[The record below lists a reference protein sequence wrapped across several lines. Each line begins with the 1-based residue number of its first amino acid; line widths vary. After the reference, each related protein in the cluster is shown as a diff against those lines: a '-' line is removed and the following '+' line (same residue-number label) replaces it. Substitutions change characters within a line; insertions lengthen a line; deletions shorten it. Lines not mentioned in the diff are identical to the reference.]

1 MKKLL
6 IFALLFCSQLSLQA
20 QTDSLNIREVFK
32 LMPDS
37 LLPYLTQNNRLD
49 MIDFMEAKMK
59 AAVDNQLGG
68 ESEMTYLSDDSL
80 CIKMNESMTLEL
92 KMLRDEQ
99 EPIVFM
105 KRTYQITERQKQ
117 LGWGKSVVENLS
129 KDIQEEFPGIQG
141 FGARN
146 IWNMARFYAEYQ
158 SNEILHPL
166 VAEISWTK
174 HICMI
179 TCKSKNRTLQR
190 NAARKSRYRHQS

>member
-49 MIDFMEAKMK
+49 MIDFMDAKMK

-92 KMLRDEQ
+92 KMLRDEK
-99 EPIVFM
+99 EPIVLM
-105 KRTYQITERQKQ
+105 KRTYQITERQK
-117 LGWGKSVVENLS
+117 
-129 KDIQEEFPGIQG
+129 
-141 FGARN
+141 
-146 IWNMARFYAEYQ
+146 
-158 SNEILHPL
+158 EILIGRYSSSWRL
-166 VAEISWTK
+166 ISDVSV
-174 HICMI
+174 
-179 TCKSKNRTLQR
+179 KSTLLKR
-190 NAARKSRYRHQS
+190 DEEMLEKSYF

>member
-49 MIDFMEAKMK
+49 MIDFMDAKMK

-92 KMLRDEQ
+92 KMLRDEK
-99 EPIVFM
+99 EPIVLM
-105 KRTYQITERQKQ
+105 KRTYQITERQK
-117 LGWGKSVVENLS
+117 
-129 KDIQEEFPGIQG
+129 
-141 FGARN
+141 
-146 IWNMARFYAEYQ
+146 
-158 SNEILHPL
+158 EILIGRYSSSWRP
-166 VAEISWTK
+166 ISDVSE
-174 HICMI
+174 
-179 TCKSKNRTLQR
+179 KSTLLKR
-190 NAARKSRYRHQS
+190 DEEMLEKSYF

>member
-49 MIDFMEAKMK
+49 MIDFMDAKMK

-92 KMLRDEQ
+92 KMSRDEK

-105 KRTYQITERQKQ
+105 KRTYQITERQK
-117 LGWGKSVVENLS
+117 
-129 KDIQEEFPGIQG
+129 
-141 FGARN
+141 
-146 IWNMARFYAEYQ
+146 
-158 SNEILHPL
+158 EILIGRYSSSWRP
-166 VAEISWTK
+166 ISDVSE
-174 HICMI
+174 
-179 TCKSKNRTLQR
+179 KSTLLKR
-190 NAARKSRYRHQS
+190 DEEMLEKSYF

>member
-49 MIDFMEAKMK
+49 MIDFMDAKMK

-92 KMLRDEQ
+92 KMLRDEK

-105 KRTYQITERQKQ
+105 KRTYQITERQK
-117 LGWGKSVVENLS
+117 
-129 KDIQEEFPGIQG
+129 
-141 FGARN
+141 
-146 IWNMARFYAEYQ
+146 
-158 SNEILHPL
+158 EILIGRYSSSWRP
-166 VAEISWTK
+166 ISDVSE
-174 HICMI
+174 
-179 TCKSKNRTLQR
+179 KSTLLKR
-190 NAARKSRYRHQS
+190 DEEMLEKSYF

>member
-20 QTDSLNIREVFK
+20 QIDSLNIREVFK

-49 MIDFMEAKMK
+49 MIDFMDAKMK

-92 KMLRDEQ
+92 KMSRDEK
-99 EPIVFM
+99 EPIVLM
-105 KRTYQITERQKQ
+105 KRTYQITERQK
-117 LGWGKSVVENLS
+117 
-129 KDIQEEFPGIQG
+129 
-141 FGARN
+141 
-146 IWNMARFYAEYQ
+146 
-158 SNEILHPL
+158 EILIGRYSSSWRL
-166 VAEISWTK
+166 ISDVSV
-174 HICMI
+174 
-179 TCKSKNRTLQR
+179 KSTLLKR
-190 NAARKSRYRHQS
+190 DEEMLEKSYF

>member
-49 MIDFMEAKMK
+49 MIDFMDAKMK

-92 KMLRDEQ
+92 KMLRDEK

-105 KRTYQITERQKQ
+105 KRTYQITERQK
-117 LGWGKSVVENLS
+117 
-129 KDIQEEFPGIQG
+129 
-141 FGARN
+141 
-146 IWNMARFYAEYQ
+146 
-158 SNEILHPL
+158 EILIGRYSSSWRL
-166 VAEISWTK
+166 ISDVSV
-174 HICMI
+174 
-179 TCKSKNRTLQR
+179 KSTLLKR
-190 NAARKSRYRHQS
+190 DEEMLEKSYF

>member
-49 MIDFMEAKMK
+49 MIDFMDAKMK

-92 KMLRDEQ
+92 KMLRDEK

-105 KRTYQITERQKQ
+105 KRTYQITERQK
-117 LGWGKSVVENLS
+117 
-129 KDIQEEFPGIQG
+129 
-141 FGARN
+141 
-146 IWNMARFYAEYQ
+146 
-158 SNEILHPL
+158 EILIGRYSFSWRP
-166 VAEISWTK
+166 ISDVSV
-174 HICMI
+174 
-179 TCKSKNRTLQR
+179 KSTLLKR
-190 NAARKSRYRHQS
+190 DEEMLEKSYF

>member
-49 MIDFMEAKMK
+49 MIDFMDAKMK

-92 KMLRDEQ
+92 KMSRDEK

-105 KRTYQITERQKQ
+105 KRTYQITERQK
-117 LGWGKSVVENLS
+117 
-129 KDIQEEFPGIQG
+129 
-141 FGARN
+141 
-146 IWNMARFYAEYQ
+146 
-158 SNEILHPL
+158 EILIGRYSSSWRL
-166 VAEISWTK
+166 ISDVSV
-174 HICMI
+174 
-179 TCKSKNRTLQR
+179 KSTLLKR
-190 NAARKSRYRHQS
+190 DEEMLEKSYF